1 MPFLVSYNILSDYDL
16 TYVPIPVDTIPTP
29 SASLDVSKAF
39 YFQGGDGGS
48 IGKKSTKRRW
58 VKQKQL
64 DFFTDDSDSFFMPVP
79 DKVFASSNTENLD
92 DYPADFQDENQIFQ
106 VMGDQSNAGFAIK
119 YLTGSTRGDG
129 SVVPMSGKL
138 NISYKPQ
145 TSVNI
150 DNALGNTQKG
160 IYGREGINCKA
171 VRRMSPYPY
180 SGLRFGCDFSYNAT
194 TQNVSITNI
203 AYVDGTSYS
212 PDPHYKVTGMN
223 IFLSGSGLNFNASC
237 RIDDINGSAINA
249 TATHKVSFSDLS
261 NQPGLIYMAGNGAEI
276 NSGHLLMHDDNV
288 GFIGA
293 DKYKD
298 ENLYYFQMPSN
309 SYFRLPISGVQTNFD
324 YTAGP
329 TQGIGIN
336 KSLREAAWDNLIVFY
351 VCEIDYDDKDRK
363 LDPYLVSSNDVYE
376 NSYRTGAMDSMFEF
390 YYNYRTSISD
400 DNPYVENGSRKKSAS
415 FSQDDKYNRA
425 RLDFSILTRYFID
438 DGTSAFETASGFFR
452 DSRGKTL
459 SLDIYRYYDSYDPTE
474 SDAHDYRVIEKENRL
489 QIYNDSFGVN
499 DFKLGLTDKVI
510 DTAASAQESVIAS
523 STITKIDDFKIQRGI
538 YDEDYKYLPYNNY
551 DRDYAKSRNKFMIMH
566 HAFNDRT
573 NTYFWGM
580 NGIHNSSSN
589 FVTPSAVS
597 RDSETQIKTAAAP
610 TQFIYFG
617 NFCAENDYVDGG
629 HLSTNSVAGK
639 KWSVNKTKNN
649 QLFDAVK
656 LNVYDV
662 LAYIDTGDGSN
673 GAIEGAIEII
683 YQNLKSEYSK
693 KAVFGGAVTPPT
705 GAYTAYLNE
714 SLFPSEITA
723 SGIHYDESMA
733 NQIPLYGPAQ
743 ALTKE

>member
-1 MPFLVSYNILSDYDL
+1 MPFLVSYNLLSEYDL
-16 TYVPIPVDTIPTP
+16 SYVPIPVNVIPTP
-29 SASLDVSKAF
+29 NASLEVSKAF

-48 IGKKSTKRRW
+48 LGKKSTKKRW
-58 VKQKQL
+58 AKQKEI
-64 DFFTDDSDSFFMPVP
+64 DFFTDDSEDFIMSVP
-79 DKVFASSNTENLD
+79 DTVFDTSNTENLD
-92 DYPADFQDENQIFQ
+92 NYPADFENEKQIFQ

-180 SGLRFGCDFSYNAT
+180 SGLRFGCDFTYNAT
-194 TQNVSITNI
+194 TQNVNITNI
-203 AYVDGTSYS
+203 AYVDGTSFS
-212 PDPHYKVTGMN
+212 PTPQYNFTGMN
-223 IFLSGSGLNFNASC
+223 IFLSGSGLGFNASC
-237 RIDDINGSAINA
+237 RIDDIDGSTINA
-249 TATHKVSFSDLS
+249 TTTHKVSSSTFT

-324 YTAGP
+324 YTKLP
-329 TQGIGIN
+329 TDQPIGTN
-336 KSLREAAWDNLIVFY
+336 DLLREAAWDNLIVFY

-363 LDPYLVSSNDVYE
+363 LDPPLQIDDDYL
-376 NSYRTGAMDSMFEF
+376 NSYRSGSMDSMFEF
-390 YYNYRTSISD
+390 YYNNKTSIPNS
-400 DNPYVENGSRKKSAS
+400 NPYVVNGSRKKSDT
-415 FSQDDKYNRA
+415 FNQIDKYNRA

-459 SLDIYRYYDSYDPTE
+459 SLDTYRYYDSYDPTE
-474 SDAHDYRVIEKENRL
+474 SDANDYRVIEKENRL

-499 DFKLGLTDKVI
+499 DFKLGLTSKVI
-510 DTAASAQESVIAS
+510 NTIDSNYQESLIASA
-523 STITKIDDFKIQRGI
+523 TLTKIDDFKIQRGI
-538 YDEDYKYLPYNNY
+538 YDEDYKYLPYDNY

-566 HAFNDRT
+566 HAFNTKT

-580 NGIHNSSSN
+580 NGIHNWSSN
-589 FVTPSAVS
+589 FVAPSAFNS
-597 RDSETQIKTAAAP
+597 AGTAAAG

-617 NFCAENDYVDGG
+617 NFCPENDYVDGG
-629 HLSTNSVAGK
+629 RLPSSVAQK
-639 KWSVNKTKNN
+639 KWSANITNNN

-673 GAIEGAIEII
+673 GAMEAAIEII

-723 SGIHYDESMA
+723 SGIHYDESMT

>member
-1 MPFLVSYNILSDYDL
+1 MPFLVSYNILSEYDL
-16 TYVPIPVDTIPTP
+16 TYVPIPVDPIPVP
-29 SASLDVSKAF
+29 SVDLNVSQAF
-39 YFQGGDGGS
+39 YFKGGDGGS
-48 IGKKSTKRRW
+48 LGKKPTKRRW
-58 VKQKQL
+58 VKQRKL
-64 DFFTDDSDSFFMPVP
+64 DFFTDSSDTFSMSVP
-79 DKVFASSNTENLD
+79 DKVFDYSNTRNLD
-92 DYPADFQDENQIFQ
+92 NYPPNIDNGDEIFQ
-106 VMGDQSNAGFAIK
+106 VVDGQSNAGFSIK
-119 YLTGSTRGDG
+119 YLTGSTSYG
-129 SVVPMSGKL
+129 SGPTGPSGPGIVAPMSGKL
-138 NISYKPQ
+138 NITYRPQ
-145 TSVNI
+145 TVVNI
-150 DNALGNTQKG
+150 DNALGNTEKG

-180 SGLRFGCDFSYNAT
+180 SGLRFGCDFNYNAT
-194 TQNVSITNI
+194 TQDISITNI

-212 PDPHYKVTGMN
+212 PDPHYKFTGMN

-237 RIDDINGSAINA
+237 RIDDINGSTINA
-249 TATHKVSFSDLS
+249 TATHKVSLS
-261 NQPGLIYMAGNGAEI
+261 NLNGPGLIYMAGNGAEI

-324 YTAGP
+324 YKGSSQSAETF
-329 TQGIGIN
+329 N
-336 KSLREAAWDNLIVFY
+336 KTRAAAWDNLIVFY

-363 LDPYLVSSNDVYE
+363 LDPELVSSSDVYE

-390 YYNYRTSISD
+390 YYNNKDFISNSPYRSNVLSTD
-400 DNPYVENGSRKKSAS
+400 FNETH
-415 FSQDDKYNRA
+415 KYNRA

-459 SLDIYRYYDSYDPTE
+459 SLDTYRYYDSYDPTT
-474 SDAHDYRVIEKENRL
+474 SDEHDFRVIEKQNRL
-489 QIYNDSFGVN
+489 ELYNDSFGVN
-499 DFKLGLTDKVI
+499 DFRVGLDKKI
-510 DTAASAQESVIAS
+510 LTRAANQGSNIAG
-523 STITKIDDFKIQRGI
+523 STLTKVDDFKIQRGL

-566 HAFNDRT
+566 HAYNART

-580 NGIHNSSSN
+580 NGIHNSSSK
-589 FVTPSAVS
+589 FVTPSTFKSAG
-597 RDSETQIKTAAAP
+597 TQAAG

-629 HLSTNSVAGK
+629 QLSTSPKSVAEK
-639 KWSVNKTKNN
+639 KWTANTTNNN

-673 GAIEGAIEII
+673 GAIESAIEMI

-693 KAVFGGAVTPPT
+693 KTVFGGAVTPPT
-705 GAYTAYLNE
+705 GEYTAYLNE

-723 SGIHYDESMA
+723 SGIHYNESMS